1 MDLPDSDRG
10 DFSCRRAV
18 DSSSYIYPLIN
29 NCCGAKMDVHAKKDA
44 RLSFSLWSHHRI
56 IMTFQE

>member
-18 DSSSYIYPLIN
+18 DSSSLAVRCTRFDTMNALHFIGTELRYIHITRY
-29 NCCGAKMDVHAKKDA
+29 
-44 RLSFSLWSHHRI
+44 SQSLGV
-56 IMTFQE
+56 F